1 MVNNAA
7 WGIIQLLD
15 FCSLQVF
22 AYDGV
27 YLLAADILL
36 FSPHLLAVATQ
47 ARHEPTKISLT
58 FLLNWETVHHYFIQ
72 TILFRKNE
80 TKNERPTQ
88 ENMKLLLKFSLV
100 TGQKTKFWLGKK
112 FAFQS
117 KHFKF
122 AKKKEHLQ
130 LS

>member
-1 MVNNAA
+1 MWFFSILLFTLQPCSLQDPNIQADCMKPRLVNNAA

-47 ARHEPTKISLT
+47 APHEPTKIRLT
-58 FLLNWETVHHYFIQ
+58 FLLN
-72 TILFRKNE
+72 
-80 TKNERPTQ
+80 
-88 ENMKLLLKFSLV
+88 
-100 TGQKTKFWLGKK
+100 
-112 FAFQS
+112 
-117 KHFKF
+117 
-122 AKKKEHLQ
+122 
-130 LS
+130 